1 MNLNLMGR
9 LKDNQVSGSLGAII
23 SICILFA
30 HQSFRNVLAMHIF
43 YTPHIP
49 SIRDG
54 EGAEGRVQFYIEHQ
68 WKYIYN
74 WS

>member
-30 HQSFRNVLAMHIF
+30 HQSFRNVLANAYF
-43 YTPHIP
+43 FIP
-49 SIRDG
+49 LTYQVSGMGRGQRG
-54 EGAEGRVQFYIEHQ
+54 ESNFI
-68 WKYIYN
+68 
-74 WS
+74 